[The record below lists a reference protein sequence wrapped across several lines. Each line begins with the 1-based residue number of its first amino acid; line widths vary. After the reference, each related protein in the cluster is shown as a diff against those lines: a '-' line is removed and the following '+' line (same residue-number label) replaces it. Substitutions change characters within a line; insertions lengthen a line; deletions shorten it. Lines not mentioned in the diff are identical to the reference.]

1 MLTFRDWAKKFEIKA
16 ETKEGKYWEF
26 CYQTMRKFIV
36 EIALP
41 NILEWLPKSK
51 GKTALRTDPIS
62 DKKKLLNFIEKSDFR
77 MLNSNLA
84 FFMEKGQVM
93 LALHNQMKK
102 EVNLQLLFP
111 AAETKKRNYFLA
123 FHKTEKEYSNQWN
136 SPETT
141 FAYCY
146 RQSHYREVPR

>member
-1 MLTFRDWAKKFEIKA
+1 MLTFRDWAKKFEIEA
-16 ETKEGKYWEF
+16 ETEEGKYWEF

-41 NILEWLPKSK
+41 NILGWLPKNK
-51 GKTALRTDPIS
+51 GKTVLKNDPIS
-62 DKKKLLNFIEKSDFR
+62 EKNNLLNFIEKSDFR
-77 MLNSNLA
+77 ILNSNLV

-123 FHKTEKEYSNQWN
+123 YHKTEKEFSNLWN
-136 SPETT
+136 TDETT

-146 RQSHYREVPR
+146 RQSHYREVQR